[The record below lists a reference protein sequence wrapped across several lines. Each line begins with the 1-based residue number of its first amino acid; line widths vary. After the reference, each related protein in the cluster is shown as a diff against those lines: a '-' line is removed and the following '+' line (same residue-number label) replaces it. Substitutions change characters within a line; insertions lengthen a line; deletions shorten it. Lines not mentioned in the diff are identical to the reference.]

1 MPPRDRCAERLADFA
16 WHSWTELGV
25 PGWLDQPT
33 QWVIDP
39 EALLL
44 LTASLGP
51 RYPRLWLNALDW
63 SVASAGEIAVDR
75 VRNLHK
81 SWPELRHWTGFSGV
95 LTAHTNDKWPSPGPP
110 DPIELPH
117 TSRQVLD
124 RPGALALQLRKGLGV
139 SAHAEAIR
147 VFLTYPEGTRLTVL
161 EVAEEIAYT
170 KRTAANVVGRMQA
183 AGLVDRQR
191 GTYAATFSLRKHRAL
206 ADVFGPLPTT
216 RASYL
221 FTVRGLWSL
230 ASILDEAR
238 EGPQS
243 VRSVEARRALG
254 LAGDDLVRAGL
265 EPPAPA
271 AGTDVWE
278 LASQWTDHI
287 LDTVVSGQSLG
298 VG

>member
-1 MPPRDRCAERLADFA
+1 MSPSDRYADRLADFA
-16 WHSWTELGV
+16 WQSWTELGV

-51 RYPRLWLNALDW
+51 DYPRLWLNALDW
-63 SVASAGEIAVDR
+63 SVDYVGEVAVDR

-81 SWPELRHWTGFSGV
+81 SWPELRHWTDFSGV
-95 LTAHTNDKWPSPGPP
+95 LTGHTNDKWPSPGPP
-110 DPIELPH
+110 DSIELPN

-124 RPGALALQLRKGLGV
+124 RPGALALRLRKGLGV

-183 AGLVDRQR
+183 AGLVDRRR

-206 ADVFGPLPTT
+206 ADVFGPLPM
-216 RASYL
+216 RHSSYL
-221 FTVRGLWSL
+221 FAVRGVWRL
-230 ASILDEAR
+230 ASTLDEAR

-254 LAGDDLVRAGL
+254 LAEEDLARAGL
-265 EPPAPA
+265 EPPTPA
-271 AGTDVWE
+271 AGADAWD
-278 LASQWTDHI
+278 LASEWTDHV
-287 LDTVVSGQSLG
+287 LDTVMSSHSLA